1 MKQSREDI
9 SNAVLSLATTRGP
22 GKSTCPS
29 EIARLLFP
37 QDWRN
42 EMNAVREVAIDLHK
56 QGKVVITQKGKPVDI
71 DEIKGPIRIKI
82 V

>member
-1 MKQSREDI
+1 MKQSRDDI

-29 EIARLLFP
+29 EIARQLFP

-56 QGKVVITQKGKPVDI
+56 QGKVVITQKGKTVDI
-71 DEIKGPIRIKI
+71 DEIKGPVRIKI